1 MTHRIYS
8 SPSFR
13 TIAAVACA
21 AAAAAGLVLART
33 ATATAEAAGPSMST
47 VPAAGAPAAVRLTDA
62 QWASLDIREAAPAAF
77 STLAGADAVVAVD
90 DRTTVPVF
98 SPATGRVTA
107 VTAEPGQSVRRGQAL
122 ASIAGVETAQASAD
136 LAAAIAQARTAEQQ
150 LALAREVAA
159 RQQGLVAAGGGASKD
174 WRQSQSDLIAAE
186 GANRTADAALA
197 AARIKAVSVG
207 ADGAGQLVSPIAG
220 QVIQRQV
227 AAGQF
232 VSSLAAGGQ
241 APLFTISDL
250 RHVWVVASLGEREGV
265 ALRVG
270 QAVEISGLAGTRRPI
285 RTVIS
290 WVAPTIDPLTRRLQ
304 FRAELAN
311 PDLALKPQMTA
322 RVRVLDPH
330 AAPAVA
336 VPSVAIVHDG
346 DEAHCYVVTAPHTLT
361 SRPLK
366 VGRSE
371 GGLTE
376 VLAGL
381 KPGDRIVARGAIFVD
396 ALAEGAAS

>member
-13 TIAAVACA
+13 TIAALACA
-21 AAAAAGLVLART
+21 AAVAVGLVLAR
-33 ATATAEAAGPSMST
+33 AATAEAAKPPVPMA
-47 VPAAGAPAAVRLTDA
+47 PAAGAPAAVRLSDA
-62 QWASLDIREAAPAAF
+62 QWASLDIREVAPAAF
-77 STLAGADAVVAVD
+77 TTLASADAVVAVD
-90 DRTTVPVF
+90 DRTTVPIF

-107 VTAEPGQSVRRGQAL
+107 VMAEPGQGVRRGQAL

-136 LAAAIAQARTAEQQ
+136 LASATAQARTAEQQ
-150 LALAREVAA
+150 LALAQEVAA
-159 RQQGLVAAGGGASKD
+159 RQQGLVAAGAGAAKD

-186 GANRTADAALA
+186 GAKRIADATLE
-197 AARIKAVSVG
+197 AARVKAASVG

-220 QVIQRQV
+220 EVIQRQV
-227 AAGQF
+227 ATGQF

-270 QAVEISGLAGTRRPI
+270 QAVEISGLAGTRHPVRS
-285 RTVIS
+285 VVS
-290 WVAPTIDPLTRRLQ
+290 WVAPTIDPSTRRLQ

-311 PDLALKPQMTA
+311 LDLALRPQMTA
-322 RVRVLDPH
+322 RVRVLD
-330 AAPAVA
+330 AQASAAVA

-346 DEAHCYVVTAPHTLT
+346 DAAHCYVVTAVHTLT
-361 SRPLK
+361 SRALQ

-371 GGLTE
+371 DGLTE

-381 KPGDRIVARGAIFVD
+381 KPGERIVARGAIFVD

>member
-8 SPSFR
+8 SPTFR
-13 TIAAVACA
+13 TIAAVAVA
-21 AAAAAGLVLART
+21 ATVALGVVLARS
-33 ATATAEAAGPSMST
+33 ATAEAAGPPPST
-47 VPAAGAPAAVRLTDA
+47 TPVAGTPSSVRLGDA
-62 QWASLDIREAAPAAF
+62 QWAALDIRAVAPAAF
-77 STLAGADAVVAVD
+77 ATLASADAVVAVD
-90 DRTTVPVF
+90 DRTTVPIF

-107 VTAEPGQSVRRGQAL
+107 VAVELGQSVRRGQAL
-122 ASIAGVETAQASAD
+122 ASIAGLETAQAAAD
-136 LAAAIAQARTAEQQ
+136 LASAGALARTAERQ

-159 RQQGLVAAGGGASKD
+159 RQQGLVAAGGGAAKD

-186 GANRTADAALA
+186 GAQRSADAALA
-197 AARIKAVSVG
+197 AARVKAASVG

-250 RHVWVVASLGEREGV
+250 RHVWIVGSLGEREGV
-265 ALRVG
+265 TLQVG
-270 QAVEISGLAGTRRPI
+270 QAVEISGLAGMRRPV
-285 RTVIS
+285 RSVIS
-290 WVAPTIDPLTRRLQ
+290 WVAPTIDPSTRRLQ

-311 PDLALKPQMTA
+311 LDLALRPQMTA
-322 RVRVLDPH
+322 RVRVLDSH
-330 AAPAVA
+330 AAPALA

-346 DEAHCYVVTAPHTLT
+346 DAAHCYVVTAPHTLT
-361 SRPLK
+361 LRSIEI
-366 VGRSE
+366 GRSE
-371 GGLTE
+371 DGLTE

>member
-13 TIAAVACA
+13 TIAALACA
-21 AAAAAGLVLART
+21 AAVAVGLVLAR
-33 ATATAEAAGPSMST
+33 AATAEAAKPPVPMA
-47 VPAAGAPAAVRLTDA
+47 PAAGAPAAVRLSDA
-62 QWASLDIREAAPAAF
+62 QWASLDIREVAPAAF
-77 STLAGADAVVAVD
+77 TTLASADAVVAVD
-90 DRTTVPVF
+90 DRTTVPIF

-107 VTAEPGQSVRRGQAL
+107 VAVEPGQSVRRGQAL

-136 LAAAIAQARTAEQQ
+136 LAAAIALARTTEQQ

-186 GANRTADAALA
+186 GAKRTADAALA
-197 AARIKAVSVG
+197 AARVKAAAVG

-227 AAGQF
+227 ATGQF
-232 VSSLAAGGQ
+232 VSSLATGGQ
-241 APLFTISDL
+241 TPLFTISDL
-250 RHVWVVASLGEREGV
+250 RHVWVVASLGEHEGV

-270 QAVEISGLAGTRRPI
+270 QAVEISGLAGARQPLRS
-285 RTVIS
+285 VIS
-290 WVAPTIDPLTRRLQ
+290 WVAPTIDPSTRRLQ

-311 PDLALKPQMTA
+311 LDLALKPQMTA
-322 RVRVLDPH
+322 RVRVLDSH

-346 DEAHCYVVTAPHTLT
+346 GEAHCYVVTASHTLT

-371 GGLTE
+371 DGLTE